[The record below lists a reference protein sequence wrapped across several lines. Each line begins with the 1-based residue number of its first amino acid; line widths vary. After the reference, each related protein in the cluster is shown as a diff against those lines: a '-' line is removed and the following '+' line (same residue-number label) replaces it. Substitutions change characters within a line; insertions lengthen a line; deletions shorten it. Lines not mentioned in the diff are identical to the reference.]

1 MASDNY
7 LDREKDVKD
16 RPAKSP
22 KTEKEKFISDSFQIA
37 KDVIYSL
44 PIVPRYDL
52 MSQLAQDIERGD
64 FDDLGDYETN
74 KDAYL
79 SRAKTI
85 LRSRNLILS

>member
-1 MASDNY
+1 MPNQKPRA
-7 LDREKDVKD
+7 
-16 RPAKSP
+16 P
-22 KTEKEKFISDSFQIA
+22 KTDKEQFISDSFAIA

-64 FDDLGDYETN
+64 FDDLGDFETN
-74 KDAYL
+74 RDAYL
-79 SRAKTI
+79 NRAKTI